1 MALINIRQ
9 GFDVAVDESERERE
23 RPKNDP
29 LQNIDSLTDKI
40 KSCPSEVA
48 IVHGN
53 FDFLN
58 CQQLKQI
65 TSDLLLFLC
74 VSSMS
79 DCYEFVLYHSNA
91 EPCVVWYAVWPQK
104 FSVPNHYHMAIGCHA
119 MPLSNIMSSIF
130 ITN

>member
-65 TSDLLLFLC
+65 TSDLLLSFLC
-74 VSSMS
+74 VV
-79 DCYEFVLYHSNA
+79 DE
-91 EPCVVWYAVWPQK
+91 
-104 FSVPNHYHMAIGCHA
+104 
-119 MPLSNIMSSIF
+119 
-130 ITN
+130 